1 MPLLARKALLA
12 MGAVVDIAAH
22 RGRPL
27 SAKSLAARYGVP
39 TRHFEPIL
47 QALARCGIV
56 KGSRGPRGGYRLG
69 RERSRISADQIAA
82 AAGVGAD
89 AISRAG
95 SHVLETTVMPAIEKA
110 ERAFSAALA
119 RITLDDL
126 VRRPHDNTEALS
138 GRLSLQ
144 ALSNYERAVGNRV
157 TLPAQVRRDPQHTWQ
172 RWPGMKASGSHR

>member
-12 MGAVVDIAAH
+12 IGAVVDIAAH
-22 RGRPL
+22 RGRTL

-95 SHVLETTVMPAIEKA
+95 SHMLETTVMPAIEKA

-126 VRRPHDNTEALS
+126 VRRADDTGAPS

-144 ALSNYERAVGNRV
+144 ALSNSERAVGSRV
-157 TLPAQVRRDPQHTWQ
+157 TLPAQVSRDPQHTWQ
-172 RWPGMKASGSHR
+172 RWPGIKASGSHR